1 MGQLLDVMIR
11 LTLYTRPGCHLCD
24 AMKRVV
30 DEIAREQ
37 SEPVTL
43 REVDISGDVDL
54 ECRFGTEIP
63 VLICG
68 ERVLARVRT
77 TRAKLLESLHSMDVA
92 ARGPTTR
99 AR

>member
-1 MGQLLDVMIR
+1 MIR
-11 LTLYTRPGCHLCD
+11 LTLYTRPGCHLCG

-30 DEIAREQ
+30 DEIAREE

-54 ECRFGTEIP
+54 ERRFGTEIP
-63 VLICG
+63 VLACG

-77 TRAKLLESLHSMDVA
+77 TRATLLKSLRSVDVA

-99 AR
+99 AQ